1 MKSKLTLSCLA
12 AMAACGAALAEN
24 RITVDVNK
32 VVAPAAEDLWGIFF
46 EDIDLSLDGGVY
58 AEMVRNRSFEDGDRL
73 GYWDAVG
80 AARLESCKDGALS
93 EKNAHYCRLTAKA
106 AGAGIANA
114 GYFGY
119 GLKKD
124 LDYKLSIALRS
135 ADVKGVEVALEGYG
149 KPVIAKAD
157 IDGLTGEWKT
167 YTVTLKANAC
177 DPAARFVIKAKTA
190 GTVDIDCV
198 SMFPGDAV
206 AGLFRKDLMD
216 RLAALKPSFVR
227 FPGGCWVEG
236 ERMDKAYRW
245 KKTIGDKWERA
256 TVWNIWKYWATNG
269 VGFHEFLLISEALN
283 AKPLYCINV
292 GISHKEIV
300 PMEKMDE
307 FVQDALDCIE
317 YANGGVDTYWGKKRA
332 EAGHPAPFGLKYLE
346 IGNENGGP
354 EYEKRYALMA
364 KAVRAKYP
372 DVKLIFDRWSSTKKI
387 TDGPADLRDDHYY
400 DTPEWFNFHNRRY
413 ERPEWC
419 DGCDGKDF
427 KAFVGE
433 YAVTRGVGPYGSI
446 KAAVGE
452 AAFMTGLEKNPQS
465 VQLAAYAPL
474 FAHAKHM
481 TWKPDLIYQTTDGNF
496 VNPSWHVQRLF
507 SEYRGKDVLGLTV
520 EPEKIGNQD
529 VISASA
535 VRSAKGETIVKI
547 TNFSDKPAEVKHNL
561 KGTAKLVTLTG
572 DGPDAS
578 NTPYDREAIQTVEK
592 EDALTPA
599 RSLVL
604 PPWSFTVV
612 IVK

>member
-1 MKSKLTLSCLA
+1 MKHTFALSCLA
-12 AMAACGAALAEN
+12 AMAACGTALAEN

-80 AARLESCKDGALS
+80 AAKLESCKEGALS

-106 AGAGIANA
+106 AGAGMANA

-119 GLKKD
+119 GLKKG

-135 ADVKGVEVALEGYG
+135 ADVKGVEVSLEGYG

-157 IDGLTGEWKT
+157 IDGLTDAWKT
-167 YTVTLKANAC
+167 YTVTLTANDA

-256 TVWNIWKYWATNG
+256 TVWNIWRYWATNG

-292 GISHKEIV
+292 GMSHKEIV

-364 KAVRAKYP
+364 KAVREKYP

-413 ERPEWC
+413 ENPAWC

-452 AAFMTGLEKNPQS
+452 AAFMTGLEKHPES
-465 VQLAAYAPL
+465 VALAAYAPL

-561 KGTAKLVTLTG
+561 KGKAKLVTLTG
-572 DGPDAS
+572 DGPDAC

-592 EDALTPA
+592 AETLASAKP
-599 RSLVL
+599 LVL

>member
-1 MKSKLTLSCLA
+1 MNRSLVVSCF
-12 AMAACGAALAEN
+12 AALAVCGAVRAEN
-24 RITVDVNK
+24 AIKVDRNR
-32 VVAPAAEDLWGIFF
+32 VVAPAAPDLWGIFF

-58 AEMVRNRSFEDGDRL
+58 AEMVRNRSFEDGEHL
-73 GYWDAVG
+73 GYWYPVG
-80 AARLESCKDGALS
+80 AAKTEACTEGALS
-93 EKNAHYCRLTAKA
+93 EKNAHFCRLTAKA
-106 AGAGIANA
+106 GGTGIANE

-119 GLKKD
+119 GVKKG

-135 ADVKGVEVALEGYG
+135 KDVKAVEVALEGYG
-149 KPVIAKAD
+149 KPVLAAAEIT
-157 IDGLTGEWKT
+157 GLTDGWKT
-167 YTVTLKANAC
+167 FAATLTANDD
-177 DPAARFVIKAKTA
+177 DPTARFVLRAKAA
-190 GTVDIDCV
+190 GAVDVDCV
-198 SMFPGDAV
+198 SVFPGDAV

-236 ERMDKAYRW
+236 DRMDKAYRW

-269 VGFHEFLLISEALN
+269 VGFHEFLMIAEALG

-292 GISHKEIV
+292 GMSHKEIV

-307 FVQDALDCIE
+307 YVQDALDCIE
-317 YANGGVDTYWGKKRA
+317 YANGGVDTFWGRKRA

-372 DVKLIFDRWSSTKKI
+372 DVTLIFDNWRETKKI
-387 TDGPADLRDDHYY
+387 AGAPADLRDDHFY

-419 DGCDGKDF
+419 DGCDGRDF
-427 KAFVGE
+427 KVFVGE
-433 YAVTRGVGPYGSI
+433 YAVTRDVGPYGSI

-452 AAFMTGLEKNPQS
+452 AAFMTGLEKHPET

-474 FAHAKHM
+474 FAHARHM

-507 SEYRGKDVLGLTV
+507 SEYRGKDVLDLTV
-520 EPEKIGNQD
+520 TPEKIGNQD

-535 VRSAKGETIVKI
+535 VRGAKGEAIVKI
-547 TNFSDKPAEVKHNL
+547 TNFSDRPAEVKHNL
-561 KGTAKLVTLTG
+561 RGKAKVVTLTG
-572 DGPDAS
+572 DGPDACNS
-578 NTPYDREAIQTVEK
+578 PFDREAIGTTERNL
-592 EDALTPA
+592 ELTP
-599 RSLVL
+599 SKPLVL
-604 PPWSFTVV
+604 APWSFNVV
-612 IVK
+612 VVE